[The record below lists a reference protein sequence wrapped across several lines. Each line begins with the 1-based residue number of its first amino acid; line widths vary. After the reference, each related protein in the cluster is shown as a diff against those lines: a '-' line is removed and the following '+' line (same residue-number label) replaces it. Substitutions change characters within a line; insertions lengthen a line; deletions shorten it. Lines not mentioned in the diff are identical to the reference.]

1 MIPDWVSDGLV
12 GLAGGFIFAFTKLR
26 GDLCEGDDEPT
37 PRQKRAAWAQFANF
51 MVTAPI
57 AAATAT
63 TAIMRKIGVGPNAWV
78 TWPMVAT
85 FIGVSAN
92 FLWPLLLRGFS
103 KGMAAKFKALGTGVE
118 AAIGSFFGGDK

>member
-37 PRQKRAAWAQFANF
+37 PRQRRAAWAQFANF
-51 MVTAPI
+51 MVTAPVF
-57 AAATAT
+57 AGAVTP
-63 TAIMRKIGVGPNAWV
+63 AIMRKIGVGPNTWV
-78 TWPMVAT
+78 TWPMVAA

-92 FLWPLLLRGFS
+92 FLWPLVLRGLS
-103 KGMAAKFKALGTGVE
+103 AGMLAKFKALG
-118 AAIGSFFGGDK
+118 AAAASIFGASK